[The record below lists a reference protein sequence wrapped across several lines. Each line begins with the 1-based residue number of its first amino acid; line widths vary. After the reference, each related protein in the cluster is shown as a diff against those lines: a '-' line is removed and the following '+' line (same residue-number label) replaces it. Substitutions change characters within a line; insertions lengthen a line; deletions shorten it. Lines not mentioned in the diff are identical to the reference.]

1 MATQFATPTVE
12 EQQISADRL
21 SSLVNEVKR
30 QEDVKHDIVT
40 KHTNVKINCDESS
53 PILFIETKNER
64 GEIDTE
70 RFSISPHTHKQ
81 ISRLTGIGSPY
92 YMKLLD
98 MAAKTGHWF
107 PAKLLE
113 MNVNAWLGTVLMK
126 LDSEYVTVRTL
137 DQQARAI
144 LSDSYRPIDHSE
156 ILFPLLKWLS
166 ESGRGIFDVETG
178 QYDPGL
184 GDVLVDWA
192 TINPE
197 EMRCSFRF
205 TAHAAEIR
213 EGDVVQ
219 AGIIL
224 ANNEVGMGAM
234 TVTPRFYRLV
244 CSNGMIGAIPDLI
257 QAHRHVHRGSA
268 KGSGKTNT
276 GGEFIKRLARE
287 SVTEILSQFGQ
298 IVDRLK
304 ESADNG
310 VNFTDVSLRVLVD
323 RVLKGTNLSDK
334 EKNSILAGWGVEKD
348 DTQYGVANAITRAA
362 QKLTDDARREQMERE
377 GARIMF
383 MPVVTFNRE
392 YEMVRR

>member
-1 MATQFATPTVE
+1 MAIEIATPTVE

-40 KHTNVKINCDESS
+40 KHTNVKIDFDESS
-53 PILFIETKNER
+53 PVLVIETKNER

-70 RFSISPHTHKQ
+70 RFSISTHTHKQ
-81 ISRLTGIGSPY
+81 ISRLTGIGIPY
-92 YMKLLD
+92 YTKLLD
-98 MAAKTGHWF
+98 MAAKTGHSF

-113 MNVNAWLGTVLMK
+113 MNVNAWFGTVLMN

-205 TAHAAEIR
+205 TGHAAEIR

-219 AGIIL
+219 AGIML

-244 CSNGMIGAIPDLI
+244 CSNGMIGEIPNLI
-257 QAHRHVHRGSA
+257 SAHRHVHRGSA
-268 KGSGKTNT
+268 KGNGATPA
-276 GGEFIKRLARE
+276 GGAFIKRLARE
-287 SVTEILSQFGQ
+287 GVTEILSQFSQ
-298 IVDRLK
+298 IVDRLQ
-304 ESADNG
+304 ESANNG
-310 VNFTDVSLRVLVD
+310 VSFTDVSLRQLVD
-323 RVLKGTNLSDK
+323 RVLKGANLSDK
-334 EKNSILAGWGVEKD
+334 ERNSILEAWGVEQD
-348 DTQYGVANAITRAA
+348 DTQYGVSNAITRAA

-377 GARIMF
+377 GARVMF
-383 MPVVTFNRE
+383 MPVSSFNRE